1 MHTPSSSPSP
11 SLSGVPSAQEKDSS
25 TDSTSVPK
33 TQQSGPSAQDTQ
45 KSISP
50 AQNQS
55 LPSTQS
61 PVSQQ
66 TVGDVTTGEPL
77 TEKVQILESYHFYSR
92 RVFGL
97 EMICVIRAM
106 HAQLSFLH

>member
-25 TDSTSVPK
+25 TDSTSAPK

-55 LPSTQS
+55 LPPQT

-77 TEKVQILESYHFYSR
+77 TEKVQNLESYHFYSC

-106 HAQLSFLH
+106 HAQQSFLH